1 MVDCF
6 STRDFS
12 HQDEIKIKSYKRSK
26 LGYHIEVVNIH
37 DHATTRKL
45 VASHV
50 RSVAH
55 GVRVTKQHI
64 LSRMVSPNVTNTV
77 GKKYLFMF
85 VAYGRCLSATNQYIY
100 LFIHFFHCFNS
111 LSRTKKR
118 SKVNLCAT
126 HAYKHFF

>member
-1 MVDCF
+1 M
-6 STRDFS
+6 
-12 HQDEIKIKSYKRSK
+12 YKMIRK
-26 LGYHIEVVNIH
+26 FL
-37 DHATTRKL
+37 TTRKL

-55 GVRVTKQHI
+55 EVRVTKQHI

-85 VAYGRCLSATNQYIY
+85 VAYGRCLSVTNQYIY

-111 LSRTKKR
+111 LSRKKKR
-118 SKVNLCAT
+118 SKQTLCAT
-126 HAYKHFF
+126 HAFKHFFKISFVQIHKSIYISNNPN